1 MLEVFLKQSKTLR
14 DVMLNPIHL
23 HYMLEK
29 KKGNLKD
36 IYTARIN
43 SKLRLYIK
51 PVGKYPYILKD
62 IVEVCFLCID
72 DKHYGEG

>member
-1 MLEVFLKQSKTLR
+1 
-14 DVMLNPIHL
+14 
-23 HYMLEK
+23 MLEK

-62 IVEVCFLCID
+62 IVEVWFLCID